1 MAIVNG
7 PFQYDG
13 SAGGFRS
20 YWDKDLK
27 KRVLSTKRTWDKNAI
42 KNNPELW
49 RVNAMNEEFKGCN
62 LLSKIIRQNT
72 EALIYLKNGRITGKL
87 INIAKRIQEING
99 TIDYGT
105 RKIET
110 SKFNAPLIGFCMN
123 NAHPFKDVFHVV
135 PEISITD
142 DRRVVMLKLNNF
154 ISHLKFKWPERVFY
168 YRVYLTIFELP
179 DIEWY
184 KIGERYISVYPA
196 NSLGN
201 KTTVS
206 EWIRV
211 STDAIDF
218 QITAAFDEGH
228 LPREKTTVLVAM
240 GLEFASDIQYD
251 TPFVVRDHGTMSIVA
266 CL

>member
-7 PFQYDG
+7 PFQFDG

-27 KRVLSTKRTWDKNAI
+27 RRVLSTKRTWNKKAI
-42 KNNPELW
+42 KDNPELW

-62 LLSKIIRQNT
+62 LLSKIIRQKT
-72 EALIYLKNGRITGKL
+72 EDLSYLKNGRITGKL
-87 INIAKRIQEING
+87 VKIAKRIQEING
-99 TIDYGT
+99 AIDYGT
-105 RKIET
+105 RKIES

-123 NAHPFKDVFHVV
+123 NAHPFKDVFQVV

-142 DRRVVMLKLNNF
+142 DRRLVMLKLNNF
-154 ISHLKFKWPERVFY
+154 TSHLKFKWPERVFY

-179 DIEWY
+179 DIVWD

-196 NSLGN
+196 NSLGH

-206 EWIRV
+206 EWIGV

-218 QITAAFDEGH
+218 QIMAAFDETH
-228 LPREKTTVLVAM
+228 LPREKTTVIVAM
-240 GLEFASDIQYD
+240 GLEFASDIQHN